1 METTDIVI
9 NIVFDQHL
17 YDVQSTYNRKYA
29 ESVNK
34 VLAQLKAEVSDLSE
48 ADIIDFLSQ
57 PASLVAR
64 LEEADRKEYDS
75 YLATLPKSVQTSMT
89 FHSDKQEIVER
100 LHRQLPE
107 SSSYFF
113 TQNCCRIKDGSCQFD
128 EDQLKAKCMVSGSP
142 SLGKIWERAQEVAAS
157 LTKLEAEV
165 RKVHGDMHAIENSTM
180 LTMGLI
186 RCEDGK
192 TFAPDIDRL
201 RQML

>member
-1 METTDIVI
+1 METDII
-9 NIVFDQHL
+9 IDIVFDEKTFTSQRA
-17 YDVQSTYNRKYA
+17 YNLKYCEA
-29 ESVNK
+29 VNK
-34 VLAQLKAEVSDLSE
+34 VLEQLKTEVSDLSE
-48 ADIIDFLSQ
+48 QDIIDFLSC
-57 PASLVAR
+57 PARLAAR
-64 LEEADRKEYDS
+64 LEEADRKEYNN
-75 YLATLPKSVQTSMT
+75 YLSSLPKSVQTSMT
-89 FHSDKQEIVER
+89 FHSDKQEIIER

-113 TQNCCRIKDGSCQFD
+113 TQNCCRIKDGSCLFD

-142 SLGKIWERAQEVAAS
+142 ALGKIWERAQEVAAS

-165 RKVHGDMHAIENSTM
+165 RKVHSDMHILEDGM
-180 LTMGLI
+180 ILQMGLI